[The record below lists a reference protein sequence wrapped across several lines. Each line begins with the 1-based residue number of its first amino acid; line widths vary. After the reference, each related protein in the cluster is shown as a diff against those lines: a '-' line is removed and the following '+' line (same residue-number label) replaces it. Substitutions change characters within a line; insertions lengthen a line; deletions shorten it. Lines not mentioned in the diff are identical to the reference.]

1 MKILS
6 KKRIMIENNMQGG
19 YATDMDEYAKSIIP
33 IIEANYESYTETERH
48 IADYFLHRARPERL
62 SAELVAKE
70 LSVSPASL
78 SRFAKKSGFHGYREF
93 TYEFRNSYVEK
104 STVGQQ
110 QSRLVLD
117 TYQNLLNKVYS
128 LLDEAQIGRIV
139 KDLKWEKRVFICG
152 RGSSG
157 LAAEEMA
164 TRFRW
169 IGVDVTALRDNENMR
184 MQTVFLNRHDL
195 VIGLSLSGTKSEVLY
210 MLHRGF
216 RQGARTLLI
225 TEKNRPTYEDFCN
238 EVLLVPS
245 LQHLNHGNLISP
257 QYPLL
262 LMIDI
267 LYAAYVNDD
276 RMRIER
282 IQKEIQRTLRGN
294 SEEK

>member
-6 KKRIMIENNMQGG
+6 KKCIMIENKLQGG

-33 IIEANYESYTETERH
+33 IIEANYEKYTETERY
-48 IADYFLHRARPERL
+48 IADYFLKQARPERL
-62 SAELVAKE
+62 SAELVSKE
-70 LSVSPASL
+70 LSVSVASL
-78 SRFAKKSGFHGYREF
+78 SRFAKKCGFGGYREF

-104 STVGQQ
+104 SAVEQQ
-110 QSRLVLD
+110 QSRLVLE
-117 TYQNLLNKVYS
+117 TYQNLLNKIYS
-128 LLDEAQIGRIV
+128 LLDEGQIHRIV
-139 KDLKWEKRVFICG
+139 TELKWARRVFVCG

-169 IGVDVTALRDNENMR
+169 IGIDMTALRDNEDMR
-184 MQTVFLNRHDL
+184 MQSVFLNRHDL
-195 VIGLSLSGTKSEVLY
+195 MIGLSLSGTKSEILY
-210 MLHRGF
+210 MLDRGF
-216 RQGARTLLI
+216 QQGARTMLI
-225 TEKNRPTYEDFCN
+225 TGKNRQTYEDFCN

-257 QYPLL
+257 QFPLL

-276 RMRIER
+276 RMRIEK
-282 IQKEIQRTLRGN
+282 IQREVQRTLRGN
-294 SEEK
+294 EDR

>member
-1 MKILS
+1 
-6 KKRIMIENNMQGG
+6 MIENKLQGG

-33 IIEANYESYTETERH
+33 IIEANYEKYTETERY
-48 IADYFLHRARPERL
+48 IADYFLKQARPERL
-62 SAELVAKE
+62 SAELVSKE
-70 LSVSPASL
+70 LSVSVASL
-78 SRFAKKSGFHGYREF
+78 SRFAKKCGFAGYREF

-104 STVGQQ
+104 SAVEQQ
-110 QSRLVLD
+110 QSRLVLE
-117 TYQNLLNKVYS
+117 TYQNLLNKIYS
-128 LLDEAQIGRIV
+128 LLDEGQIHRIV
-139 KDLKWEKRVFICG
+139 TELKWARRVFVCG

-169 IGVDVTALRDNENMR
+169 IGIDMTALRDNENMR
-184 MQTVFLNRHDL
+184 MQSVFLNRHDL
-195 VIGLSLSGTKSEVLY
+195 VIGLSLSGTKSEILY
-210 MLHRGF
+210 MLDRGF
-216 RQGARTLLI
+216 QQGARTMLI
-225 TEKNRPTYEDFCN
+225 TGKNRQTYEDFCN

-257 QYPLL
+257 QFPLL

-282 IQKEIQRTLRGN
+282 IQREVQRTLRGN
-294 SEEK
+294 EDR

>member
-6 KKRIMIENNMQGG
+6 KKYIMIENKLQGG

-33 IIEANYESYTETERH
+33 IIEANYEKYTETERY
-48 IADYFLHRARPERL
+48 IADYFLKQARPERL
-62 SAELVAKE
+62 SAEIVSKE
-70 LSVSPASL
+70 LSVSVASL
-78 SRFAKKSGFHGYREF
+78 SRFAKKCGFAGYREF

-104 STVGQQ
+104 SAVEQQ

-117 TYQNLLNKVYS
+117 TYQNLLNKIYS
-128 LLDEAQIGRIV
+128 LLDEGQIHRIV
-139 KDLKWEKRVFICG
+139 TELKWARRVFVCG

-169 IGVDVTALRDNENMR
+169 IGIDMTALRDNENMR
-184 MQTVFLNRHDL
+184 MQSVFLNRHDL
-195 VIGLSLSGTKSEVLY
+195 VIGLSLSGTKSEILY
-210 MLHRGF
+210 MLDRGF
-216 RQGARTLLI
+216 QQGARTMLI
-225 TEKNRPTYEDFCN
+225 TGKNRQTYEDFCN

-257 QYPLL
+257 QFPLL

-276 RMRIER
+276 RMRIEK
-282 IQKEIQRTLRGN
+282 IQREVQRTLRGN
-294 SEEK
+294 EDR

>member
-1 MKILS
+1 
-6 KKRIMIENNMQGG
+6 MIENKLQGG

-33 IIEANYESYTETERH
+33 IIEANYEKYTETERY
-48 IADYFLHRARPERL
+48 IADYFLKQARPERL
-62 SAELVAKE
+62 SAELVSKE
-70 LSVSPASL
+70 LSVSVASL
-78 SRFAKKSGFHGYREF
+78 SRFAKKCGFGGYREF

-104 STVGQQ
+104 SAVEQQ

-117 TYQNLLNKVYS
+117 TYQNLLNKIYS
-128 LLDEAQIGRIV
+128 LLDEGQIHRIV
-139 KDLKWEKRVFICG
+139 TELKWARRVFVCG

-169 IGVDVTALRDNENMR
+169 IGIDMTALRDNEDMR
-184 MQTVFLNRHDL
+184 MQSVFLNRHDRM
-195 VIGLSLSGTKSEVLY
+195 IGLSLSGTKSEILY
-210 MLHRGF
+210 MLDRGF
-216 RQGARTLLI
+216 QQGARTMLI
-225 TEKNRPTYEDFCN
+225 TGKNRQTYEDFCN

-257 QYPLL
+257 QFPLL

-276 RMRIER
+276 RMRIEK
-282 IQKEIQRTLRGN
+282 IQREVQRTLRGN
-294 SEEK
+294 EDR

>member
-1 MKILS
+1 
-6 KKRIMIENNMQGG
+6 MIENKLQGG

-33 IIEANYESYTETERH
+33 IIEANYEKYTETERY
-48 IADYFLHRARPERL
+48 IADYFLKQARSERL
-62 SAELVAKE
+62 SAELVSKE
-70 LSVSPASL
+70 LSVSVASL
-78 SRFAKKSGFHGYREF
+78 SRFAKKCGFGGYREF

-104 STVGQQ
+104 SAVEQQ

-117 TYQNLLNKVYS
+117 TYQNLLNKIYS
-128 LLDEAQIGRIV
+128 LLDEGQIHRIV
-139 KDLKWEKRVFICG
+139 TELKWARRVFVCG

-169 IGVDVTALRDNENMR
+169 IGIDMTALRDNENMR
-184 MQTVFLNRHDL
+184 MQSVFLNRHDL
-195 VIGLSLSGTKSEVLY
+195 MIGLSLSGTKSEILY
-210 MLHRGF
+210 MLDRGF
-216 RQGARTLLI
+216 RQGARTMLI
-225 TEKNRPTYEDFCN
+225 TGKNRQTYEDFCN

-257 QYPLL
+257 QFPLL

-276 RMRIER
+276 RMRIEK
-282 IQKEIQRTLRGN
+282 IQREVQRTLRGN
-294 SEEK
+294 EDR

>member
-6 KKRIMIENNMQGG
+6 KKCIMIENKLQGG

-33 IIEANYESYTETERH
+33 IIEANYEKYTETERY
-48 IADYFLHRARPERL
+48 IADYFLKQARPERL
-62 SAELVAKE
+62 SAELVSKE
-70 LSVSPASL
+70 LSVSVASL
-78 SRFAKKSGFHGYREF
+78 SRFAKKCGFGGYREF

-104 STVGQQ
+104 SAVEQQ

-117 TYQNLLNKVYS
+117 TYQNLLNKIYS
-128 LLDEAQIGRIV
+128 LLDEGQIHRIV
-139 KDLKWEKRVFICG
+139 TELKWARRVFVCG

-169 IGVDVTALRDNENMR
+169 IGIDMTALRDNEDMR
-184 MQTVFLNRHDL
+184 MQSVFLNRHDL
-195 VIGLSLSGTKSEVLY
+195 MIGLSLSGTKSEILY
-210 MLHRGF
+210 MLDRGF
-216 RQGARTLLI
+216 QQGARTMLI
-225 TEKNRPTYEDFCN
+225 TGKNRQTYEDFCN

-257 QYPLL
+257 QFPLL

-282 IQKEIQRTLRGN
+282 IQREVQRTLRGN
-294 SEEK
+294 EDR

>member
-1 MKILS
+1 
-6 KKRIMIENNMQGG
+6 MIENKLQGG

-33 IIEANYESYTETERH
+33 IIEANYEKYTETERY
-48 IADYFLHRARPERL
+48 IADYFLKQARPERL
-62 SAELVAKE
+62 SAELVSKE
-70 LSVSPASL
+70 LSVSVASL
-78 SRFAKKSGFHGYREF
+78 SRFAKKCGFGGYREF

-104 STVGQQ
+104 SAVEQQ

-117 TYQNLLNKVYS
+117 TYQNLLNKIYS
-128 LLDEAQIGRIV
+128 LLDEGQIHRIV
-139 KDLKWEKRVFICG
+139 TELKWARRVFVCG

-169 IGVDVTALRDNENMR
+169 IGIDMTALRDNENMR
-184 MQTVFLNRHDL
+184 MQSVFLNRHDL
-195 VIGLSLSGTKSEVLY
+195 MIGLSLSGTKSEILY
-210 MLHRGF
+210 MLDRGF
-216 RQGARTLLI
+216 RQGARTMLI
-225 TEKNRPTYEDFCN
+225 TGKNRQTYEDFCN

-257 QYPLL
+257 QFPLL

-276 RMRIER
+276 RMRIEK
-282 IQKEIQRTLRGN
+282 IQREVQRTLRGN
-294 SEEK
+294 EDR

>member
-1 MKILS
+1 
-6 KKRIMIENNMQGG
+6 MIENKLQGG

-33 IIEANYESYTETERH
+33 IIEANYEKYTETERY
-48 IADYFLHRARPERL
+48 IADYFLKQARPERL
-62 SAELVAKE
+62 SAELVSKE
-70 LSVSPASL
+70 LSVSVASL
-78 SRFAKKSGFHGYREF
+78 SRFAKKCGFGGYREF

-104 STVGQQ
+104 SAVEQQ

-117 TYQNLLNKVYS
+117 TYQNLLNKIYS
-128 LLDEAQIGRIV
+128 LLDEGQIHRIV
-139 KDLKWEKRVFICG
+139 TELKWARRVFVCG

-169 IGVDVTALRDNENMR
+169 IGIDMTALRDNEDMR
-184 MQTVFLNRHDL
+184 MQSVFLNRHDL
-195 VIGLSLSGTKSEVLY
+195 MIGLSLSGTKSEILY
-210 MLHRGF
+210 MLDRGF
-216 RQGARTLLI
+216 QQGARTMLI
-225 TEKNRPTYEDFCN
+225 TGKNRQIYEDFCN

-257 QYPLL
+257 QFPLL

-276 RMRIER
+276 RMRIEK
-282 IQKEIQRTLRGN
+282 IQREVQRTLRGN
-294 SEEK
+294 EDR

>member
-1 MKILS
+1 
-6 KKRIMIENNMQGG
+6 MIENKLQGG

-33 IIEANYESYTETERH
+33 IIEANYEKYTETERY
-48 IADYFLHRARPERL
+48 IADYFLKQARPERL
-62 SAELVAKE
+62 SAELVSKE
-70 LSVSPASL
+70 LSVSVASL
-78 SRFAKKSGFHGYREF
+78 SRFAKKCGFGGYREF

-104 STVGQQ
+104 SAVEQQ

-117 TYQNLLNKVYS
+117 TYQNLLNKIYS
-128 LLDEAQIGRIV
+128 LLDEGQIHRIV
-139 KDLKWEKRVFICG
+139 TELKWARRVFVCG

-169 IGVDVTALRDNENMR
+169 IGIDMTALRDNEDMR
-184 MQTVFLNRHDL
+184 MQSVFLNRHDL
-195 VIGLSLSGTKSEVLY
+195 MIGLSLSGTKSEILY
-210 MLHRGF
+210 MLDRGF
-216 RQGARTLLI
+216 QQGARTMLI
-225 TEKNRPTYEDFCN
+225 TGKNRQTYEDFCN

-257 QYPLL
+257 QFPLL

-276 RMRIER
+276 RMRIEK
-282 IQKEIQRTLRGN
+282 IQREVQRTLRRN
-294 SEEK
+294 EDR

>member
-1 MKILS
+1 
-6 KKRIMIENNMQGG
+6 MIENKLQGG

-33 IIEANYESYTETERH
+33 IIEANYEKYTETERY
-48 IADYFLHRARPERL
+48 IADYFLKQARPERL
-62 SAELVAKE
+62 SAELVSKE
-70 LSVSPASL
+70 LSVSVASL
-78 SRFAKKSGFHGYREF
+78 SRFAKKCGFGGYREF

-104 STVGQQ
+104 SAVEQQ

-117 TYQNLLNKVYS
+117 TYQNLLNKIYS
-128 LLDEAQIGRIV
+128 LLDEGQIHRIV
-139 KDLKWEKRVFICG
+139 TELKWARRVFVCG

-169 IGVDVTALRDNENMR
+169 IGIDMTALRDNEDMR
-184 MQTVFLNRHDL
+184 MQSVFLNRHDL
-195 VIGLSLSGTKSEVLY
+195 MIGLSLSGTKSEILY
-210 MLHRGF
+210 MLDRGF
-216 RQGARTLLI
+216 RQGARTMLI
-225 TEKNRPTYEDFCN
+225 TGKNRQTYEDFCN

-257 QYPLL
+257 QFPLL

-276 RMRIER
+276 RMRIEK
-282 IQKEIQRTLRGN
+282 IQREVQRTLRGN
-294 SEEK
+294 EDR